1 VGEVLA
7 GRADPAVF
15 RGRIVLVGT
24 MAESV
29 KDNFYTPFSR
39 GLENEQ
45 HMPGVVVHA
54 QIAGQLLRAALDGE
68 RPMLSPP
75 EWQEWLWILGWSV
88 AGGLVGLWVRS
99 PWRFAV
105 GVVWGLATLGAV
117 AYAAFLVRWWVPI
130 VPAALAWVATSAVVT
145 AYASYRESVDRGLLM
160 KLFSKHV
167 AKEVAE
173 AIWAQ
178 REEFL
183 DGNRPRPQRL
193 VATAFFCDLTGFTSV
208 SEKIGPEGLI
218 DWLNELMGP
227 MTQEISRHGGVVRQ
241 YAGDAIVAVF
251 GIPVPRTS
259 EAEIRADAAA
269 AIQCALAM
277 ERRLLELNQAWRA
290 RERPVVGM
298 RIGIYSGPVVSG
310 SLGSAERSEYVVVG
324 DTMNTASR
332 LESYDKDFHRPDPL
346 TTPCRILIGDATLA
360 YVGDRFE
367 VEWVGEANLKGK
379 EQTVGIYRVVT
390 ASETGAAIPA
400 EGRHQS

>member
-1 VGEVLA
+1 
-7 GRADPAVF
+7 
-15 RGRIVLVGT
+15 
-24 MAESV
+24 
-29 KDNFYTPFSR
+29 
-39 GLENEQ
+39 
-45 HMPGVVVHA
+45 
-54 QIAGQLLRAALDGE
+54 
-68 RPMLSPP
+68 
-75 EWQEWLWILGWSV
+75 
-88 AGGLVGLWVRS
+88 
-99 PWRFAV
+99 
-105 GVVWGLATLGAV
+105 
-117 AYAAFLVRWWVPI
+117 
-130 VPAALAWVATSAVVT
+130 VATSAVVT

-173 AIWAQ
+173 AIWEQ

-193 VATAFFCDLTGFTSV
+193 VVTALFCDLTGFTSV

-241 YAGDAIVAVF
+241 YAGDAIVTVF

-390 ASETGAAIPA
+390 ASETGAAILA